1 MTALPPSDAGAFQD
15 NVTWPFDAVATRL
28 CGTVGTLAGVAATTV
43 LVAPEPTA
51 LIALIRKLYWFPLVK
66 PLTVVEATV
75 ELVFAIAVVQFVPPS
90 VDVSTK

>member
-1 MTALPPSDAGAFQD
+1 MTALPPLDAGELHES
-15 NVTWPFDAVATRL
+15 VTWPFDAAATRF

-51 LIALIRKLYWFPLVK
+51 LIALIRKLYWFPLVN

-90 VDVSTK
+90 VDDSTK

>member
-1 MTALPPSDAGAFQD
+1 
-15 NVTWPFDAVATRL
+15 V
-28 CGTVGTLAGVAATTV
+28 LA
-43 LVAPEPTA
+43 APEPTA

-90 VDVSTK
+90 VDDSTK

>member
-1 MTALPPSDAGAFQD
+1 MTELPPFDAGAFHD
-15 NVTWPFDAVATRL
+15 SATWPFDAVATRL
-28 CGTVGTLAGVAATTV
+28 CGIVGTLAGVAATTV

-51 LIALIRKLYWFPLVK
+51 FNALMRKLYREPLVK